1 MPFTCFSS
9 IFKHAFQ
16 VFFRLF
22 VPAEILSRGKML
34 SFTGNMMDSTATMNF
49 HYVNPATWIVHP
61 VSNLLVKVNEQRMK
75 AYLLGE
81 PKSLSKSLLDS
92 SCLSQEMHDAWQELD
107 ADYIATHEC
116 AGNTCEGHQ
125 PYCILSANAFWRLAI
140 EDPQII
146 EVGGVLCGLIS
157 GAVILYAACNLLLW
171 DLSGGSMGRAG
182 RCYTLL
188 EKAIAVPTVLATFAA
203 IAFTLLMMHDS
214 VSVACILTPL
224 ASAGMLPATKMMC
237 WLMAAQVGESL
248 ALIAYGATQ
257 EPFSEG
263 IVQMAWV
270 QLFCSILAILLTALP
285 FVRKLASHCGFMIAT
300 ACHEF
305 IALVAVCALSIPAS
319 LLAMYALTVLWD
331 SSPSFTV
338 CILLVILPLVISGVV
353 WLCLRADW
361 LLPADVRE
369 EVKGECECETAAS
382 PRFLMNGSQMSPVF
396 AGSPPSARTQP
407 ARSPS
412 PAPTSPLSPMPN
424 LEIIEEDVEREA
436 VVMGPKTT
444 PLPVM
449 PVPRPGGS
457 DNSSGEV
464 EVPRLG
470 LHIMLRYFKNTLRCY
485 FLVLLMSFNVFNS
498 LCLNF
503 L

>member
-1 MPFTCFSS
+1 M
-9 IFKHAFQ
+9 
-16 VFFRLF
+16 
-22 VPAEILSRGKML
+22 PAEILSRGKLL
-34 SFTGNMMDSTATMNF
+34 SFTGNMMDSTTLSF
-49 HYVNPATWIVHP
+49 DYVNPATWVVSP

-81 PKSLSKSLLDS
+81 PKSLDKDV
-92 SCLSQEMHDAWQELD
+92 SCLSSEMHDLWQELD
-107 ADYIATHEC
+107 ADYYATHEC
-116 AGNTCEGHQ
+116 DVVNTVNTTCGGNQ
-125 PYCILSANAFWRLAI
+125 PWCILSANAFWRLAI
-140 EDPQII
+140 EGPGII
-146 EVGGVLCGLIS
+146 DVGGVLCGLIS

-171 DLSGGSMGRAG
+171 DLSGGSLGRAG

-188 EKAIAVPTVLATFAA
+188 EKAIAVPTVLTTFAI
-203 IAFTLLMMHDS
+203 IAFTLLLMHDS

-237 WLMAAQVGESL
+237 WVMAAQVGESL

-319 LLAMYALTVLWD
+319 LLGIYALTVLWD

-338 CILLVILPLVISGVV
+338 CILLVILPLVISGIV

-369 EVKGECECETAAS
+369 EVKGECECVSGAS
-382 PRFLMNGSQMSPVF
+382 PRFLMNGSRMSPVF
-396 AGSPPSARTQP
+396 AGTPPSTRTQP
-407 ARSPS
+407 AKSPS
-412 PAPTSPLSPMPN
+412 LAPTSPLSPMPN
-424 LEIIEEDVEREA
+424 LEIIEEDVEMDERA

-457 DNSSGEV
+457 DSNSSG

-470 LHIMLRYFKNTLRCY
+470 L
-485 FLVLLMSFNVFNS
+485 
-498 LCLNF
+498 
-503 L
+503 